1 MTSVVQAARLAPA
14 GVRVLSPAACGRGE
28 ANSGSSGAG
37 DCTVAYS
44 PGSSP
49 ASFSSGFV
57 DGINVDEFG
66 NVYVTGPGGIWVYA
80 SDGTRLGTIQIPE
93 QVANRNWGDD
103 DWKSLY
109 VTATTSV
116 DQLRMEVAGNR
127 LGYMS

>member
-1 MTSVVQAARLAPA
+1 M
-14 GVRVLSPAACGRGE
+14 
-28 ANSGSSGAG
+28 
-37 DCTVAYS
+37 
-44 PGSSP
+44 
-49 ASFSSGFV
+49 